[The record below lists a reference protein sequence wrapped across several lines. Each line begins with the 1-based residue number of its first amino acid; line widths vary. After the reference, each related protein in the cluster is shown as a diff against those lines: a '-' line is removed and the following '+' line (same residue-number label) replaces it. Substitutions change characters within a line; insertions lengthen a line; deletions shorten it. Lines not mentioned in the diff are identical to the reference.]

1 MKLIYIIV
9 LFFFPV
15 NILLAQGGVV
25 SVIHDANHLRI
36 INENAAV
43 RLSAESY
50 HRSLLSQINQ
60 QVDNININLSAVVLV
75 KNIIHQSLTNID
87 QGLKSSIQVVG
98 IGKLVEEIYKESSLV
113 LQQAASAPWL
123 LLFAEQA
130 SKSFKDRSL
139 KLALEVSEFV
149 LKEGADI
156 LMDYQKRDYLLNKIS
171 LELKVIR
178 ALIFS
183 MHRAIYWAKING
195 IIKSINPYASFIN
208 TDKQKADEIL
218 RYYNQLK

>member
-9 LFFFPV
+9 LFFLPTNF
-15 NILLAQGGVV
+15 LLAQGGVV

-60 QVDNININLSAVVLV
+60 QVDNININLGAVVLV

-87 QGLKSSIQVVG
+87 QGLKSSIQVVS

-123 LLFAEQA
+123 LLFAEPLNLLKIEA
-130 SKSFKDRSL
+130 LNLLSK
-139 KLALEVSEFV
+139 
-149 LKEGADI
+149 
-156 LMDYQKRDYLLNKIS
+156 YLNL
-171 LELKVIR
+171 
-178 ALIFS
+178 
-183 MHRAIYWAKING
+183 Y
-195 IIKSINPYASFIN
+195 
-208 TDKQKADEIL
+208 
-218 RYYNQLK
+218 

>member
-60 QVDNININLSAVVLV
+60 QVDNININLGAVVLV

-195 IIKSINPYASFIN
+195 IVKSINPYASFIN

-218 RYYNQLK
+218 RYYNLLK

>member
-75 KNIIHQSLTNID
+75 KNIIHQSLTHID
-87 QGLKSSIQVVG
+87 QGLKSSIQVVS

-183 MHRAIYWAKING
+183 MYRAIYWAKING
-195 IIKSINPYASFIN
+195 IVKSINPYASFIN

-218 RYYNQLK
+218 RFYNLSK

>member
-1 MKLIYIIV
+1 MKLYIIV
-9 LFFFPV
+9 LFFFPI

-50 HRSLLSQINQ
+50 HKSLLSQINQ

-75 KNIIHQSLTNID
+75 KNIIHQSLTHID
-87 QGLKSSIQVVG
+87 QGLKSSIQVVS

-113 LQQAASAPWL
+113 LQQSASAPWL

-139 KLALEVSEFV
+139 KLAAEVSEFV

-195 IIKSINPYASFIN
+195 IVKSINPYASFIN

>member
-1 MKLIYIIV
+1 MKLYIIV
-9 LFFFPV
+9 LFFFPI

-50 HRSLLSQINQ
+50 HKSLLSQINQ

-75 KNIIHQSLTNID
+75 KNIIHQSLTHID
-87 QGLKSSIQVVG
+87 QGLKSSIQVVS

-113 LQQAASAPWL
+113 LQQSASAPWL

-139 KLALEVSEFV
+139 KLAAEVSEFV

-156 LMDYQKRDYLLNKIS
+156 LMDYQKRDYLLTKIS

-195 IIKSINPYASFIN
+195 IVKSINPYASFIN

>member
-1 MKLIYIIV
+1 MKLIYIIAF
-9 LFFFPV
+9 FFFPINFV
-15 NILLAQGGVV
+15 LAQGGVTI
-25 SVIHDANHLRI
+25 IHDANHLRI
-36 INENAAV
+36 INENAAI

-50 HRSLLSQINQ
+50 HKSLLIQINQ

-75 KNIIHQSLTNID
+75 KNIIHQSLTHID
-87 QGLKSSIQVVG
+87 QGLKSSIQVVS
-98 IGKLVEEIYKESSLV
+98 IAKLVEEIYKESSVV

-123 LLFAEQA
+123 LLLAEQA

-149 LKEGADI
+149 LKEGTEI
-156 LMDYQKRDYLLNKIS
+156 FMDYQKRDYLLTKIS

-195 IIKSINPYASFIN
+195 IVRSINPYASFIN

-218 RYYNQLK
+218 RYYNLLK

>member
-9 LFFFPV
+9 LFFFPI

-87 QGLKSSIQVVG
+87 QGLKSSIQVVS

-195 IIKSINPYASFIN
+195 IVKSINPYASFIN

>member
-9 LFFFPV
+9 LFFFPI

-75 KNIIHQSLTNID
+75 KNIIHQSLTHID
-87 QGLKSSIQVVG
+87 QGLKSSIQVVS

-195 IIKSINPYASFIN
+195 IVKSINPYASFIN

-218 RYYNQLK
+218 RYYNLLK